1 MRLIILFFY
10 YIIFNGINNKCKKT
24 VVGKS
29 KEKKQFLSGRRKW
42 KDNIK
47 MKLQDIGYQVVPALM
62 AGEEP
67 TKGSTNTFTKL
78 FVYKTNTRTYHAF
91 PVIDHLVVDSAH

>member
-47 MKLQDIGYQVVPALM
+47 MKLQDIGYQVVPCTDGRRRAH
-62 AGEEP
+62 ERI
-67 TKGSTNTFTKL
+67 
-78 FVYKTNTRTYHAF
+78 YKHFYKIVR
-91 PVIDHLVVDSAH
+91 V